1 MCIMPRAAPVCM
13 CALRMR
19 VGQMSEISQSSST
32 TMVESNMKSEH
43 NLYLEKRCWNILGS
57 WWNILGA
64 GGDVSEDVGTYL
76 ELLEMEWNIVS

>member
-19 VGQMSEISQSSST
+19 EGQMSEISQSSST
-32 TMVESNMKSEH
+32 TTVESNMKSEH
-43 NLYLEKRCWNILGS
+43 NLYLEKR

-64 GGDVSEDVGTYL
+64 GRDVSEDVGTYL
-76 ELLEMEWNIVS
+76 ELLEMLVEHSLLS